1 MGVLASTLLSN
12 EKSIEKQI
20 KTNVLSQLRG
30 KRKVHLEVIYKMAA
44 SFFINVRTRIDI
56 VSNCSF

>member
-20 KTNVLSQLRG
+20 KTNVLSQLRE
-30 KRKVHLEVIYKMAA
+30 KRKVHLEIIYKMATR
-44 SFFINVRTRIDI
+44 FFINVRSRIHIDC
-56 VSNCSF
+56 V